1 MHYLDVVCACMLHVW
16 WESDITSI
24 LLVLT
29 TGPYQYFSLEL
40 KSTVDSDLNP
50 LFVRITHTKQR
61 RRGTCKS
68 TNSCSWLVQRHNL
81 LEARG
86 VDQLH
91 VLIDLKERPTTS
103 LTIKVRNTMN
113 QYMLKDNRTVERG
126 RERGR
131 ERKERERGGGES
143 VPKCLTHIILYY
155 YKILRSLEVNLSSE
169 KVSEVVHVL
178 PLRRLSHSA

>member
-1 MHYLDVVCACMLHVW
+1 M
-16 WESDITSI
+16 
-24 LLVLT
+24 T

-40 KSTVDSDLNP
+40 MSTVDSDLDP

-61 RRGTCKS
+61 KRGTCTRKS
-68 TNSCSWLVQRHNL
+68 KTASGSKVNL
-81 LEARG
+81 LESRG

-91 VLIDLKERPTTS
+91 VLIDLEEWPTTS

-131 ERKERERGGGES
+131 EGERGRGREKEGERKRKREGGGGREKES
-143 VPKCLTHIILYY
+143 AK
-155 YKILRSLEVNLSSE
+155 SST
-169 KVSEVVHVL
+169 
-178 PLRRLSHSA
+178 